1 MALSRRLR
9 GEPTELEEEEL
20 VLRMSMLEG
29 MLPVERDSK
38 SGEDLAVTQGLA
50 DDAAV
55 APDAEFPRCGHK
67 RKQREDTSSYKNAAA
82 TAKVIV
88 DADLKLKVIRTLAPV
103 LRYCLPSDCVAF
115 LEVGHLY
122 RFIPILEEY
131 GARVFKYAGDQ
142 NVLDFKIFN

>member
-55 APDAEFPRCGHK
+55 APDAEFPRRGHK

-82 TAKVIV
+82 
-88 DADLKLKVIRTLAPV
+88 
-103 LRYCLPSDCVAF
+103 
-115 LEVGHLY
+115 
-122 RFIPILEEY
+122 
-131 GARVFKYAGDQ
+131 
-142 NVLDFKIFN
+142 